1 MLSSREL
8 AVLGTAIAVELANEK
23 TEAELKEIK
32 ALVGQIH
39 ATLSTLIIKH

>member
-1 MLSSREL
+1 MLSPKEL
-8 AVLGTAIAVELANEK
+8 AVLGTAVAVELAKGK